1 MQGINKVGFWKAFFA
16 SLFLLIFIALSFF
29 SAPKIVFAD
38 PLDGSANADAEA
50 GVGDN
55 KTEKILGEEFTK
67 YSEETKV
74 GENNDDPIEV
84 VNKFLVWGMGF
95 ASIVAVGFIIYGG
108 FTYIMAGGNEE
119 NIKRGKSLVMKAAIG
134 LIIILAAWL
143 IITTIVGLLKGND
156 EEENRRRGT
165 EGIER
170 GGLPVRD
177 DDLAPIR

>member
-1 MQGINKVGFWKAFFA
+1 MQGIKKIGLRKTILAG
-16 SLFLLIFIALSFF
+16 LFLLALIIWSSFSF
-29 SAPKIVFAD
+29 PKFVFAA
-38 PLDGSANADAEA
+38 PLEGSADAEAEA

-67 YSEETKV
+67 YSEETKI

-119 NIKRGKSLVMKAAIG
+119 NIKRGKSLVMKSVIG
-134 LIIILAAWL
+134 LVIILAAWL
-143 IITTIVGLLKGND
+143 IITTIVGLLKGKD
-156 EEENRRRGT
+156 SETQTGT
-165 EGIER
+165 QGIED
-170 GGLPVRD
+170 GGGGGYVDDPGTMPV
-177 DDLAPIR
+177 